1 MPGIILPIL
10 TGPISHALHCCLP
23 EDSHQLCKHSRHHIL
38 SHLLAPRLGHLVRG
52 PSRGTAYVTPAPTQ
66 LQSAITAYVT
76 LTAITSYV
84 THHGRIQRGGG
95 GGGGG
100 GLGVQTPPEKS
111 QNIEFRSNTGPDS
124 LKNHKAFKPAFNVGP
139 SSACQRNAI

>member
-10 TGPISHALHCCLP
+10 IGPISHALHCCLP

-66 LQSAITAYVT
+66 LQSAVTAYVT
-76 LTAITSYV
+76 PTAIISYV
-84 THHGRIQRGGG
+84 THQ
-95 GGGGG
+95 G

-111 QNIEFRSNTGPDS
+111 QNIGFRSNTGPDS
-124 LKNHKAFKPAFNVGP
+124 LKNHKAFKPAFNDGP